1 MNAELVGASL
11 RALLRFSARRRG
23 HLGCNLCGA
32 GIAPDPAHRHL
43 LEADSERVL
52 CACDACATLFGED
65 ALGRY
70 RAVPRDVRAL
80 SDVDLSEGDWQ
91 ALGVPIRLAFFVRDG
106 ERGSGG
112 RAVYP
117 SAAGPVTTSLG
128 PEAFVLLESKGA
140 RVSELLPRVEALL
153 VQTGT
158 SGVRAYRAPLD
169 VAYRL
174 VGILRSGSTAASGAV
189 ERFFSELD
197 ERCRRENG
205 A

>member
-1 MNAELVGASL
+1 
-11 RALLRFSARRRG
+11 
-23 HLGCNLCGA
+23 
-32 GIAPDPAHRHL
+32 L
-43 LEADSERVL
+43 LEADSDRVL

-80 SDVDLSEGDWQ
+80 PEVNLTEGDWQ
-91 ALGVPIRLAFFVRDG
+91 ALGVPIRLAFFVRDD
-106 ERGSGG
+106 EQSAGG

-128 PEAFVLLESKGA
+128 PEAFALLESKGA
-140 RVSELLPRVEALL
+140 RISELLPRVETLL
-153 VQTGT
+153 VQAGS
-158 SGVRAYRAPLD
+158 SGVRVYRAPLD

-174 VGILRSGSTAASGAV
+174 VGLLRSGPSTGAV
-189 ERFFSELD
+189 ERFFGELD
-197 ERCRRENG
+197 ERCRREDG